1 LELGLLKIGYPCI
14 NLTLKNSYSS
24 TFRLKSFSEKRF
36 NETVKNNLNHLL
48 KILKFN
54 LNNNILFFR
63 LRSDIIPFASHPI
76 CEIDWNYTF
85 KTELNEIGEFI
96 KKNNMR
102 ISMHPD
108 QFVILNSK
116 NEKIIENSVREL
128 QYHSKVLDSMDL
140 SHNAKIQ
147 IHVGGVYEDKRSSK
161 ERFIKTFMKLEENLK
176 KRIIIENDDKSYAL
190 KDCLDINKEIGIPI
204 VFDTLH
210 HECLNN
216 NETIQE
222 ALTSSTNTWE
232 YPLDGD
238 PIIDYSSQSTG
249 ERKGKHTKTLD
260 KNHFISFYKELIK
273 FSKNKSML
281 ADIMLEIKD
290 KENSALL
297 VLELIKDNNN
307 NRYQEV

>member
-204 VFDTLH
+204 VFDILH

-238 PIIDYSSQSTG
+238 PIIDYSSQSIG

>member
-1 LELGLLKIGYPCI
+1 LLKIGYPCI
-14 NLTLKNSYSS
+14 NLTLKNPYTS

-36 NETVKNNLNHLL
+36 NETVKNNLNHLS

-63 LRSDIIPFASHPI
+63 LSSGIIPFASHPI
-76 CEIDWNYTF
+76 CNIDWDYIF

-116 NEKIIENSVREL
+116 NEKIIENSVKEL
-128 QYHSKVLDSMDL
+128 QYHSKVLESMNL
-140 SHNAKIQ
+140 THNAKIQ
-147 IHVGGVYEDKRSSK
+147 IHIGGVYEDKRTSK

-176 KRIIIENDDKSYAL
+176 KRIIIENDDRSYGL
-190 KDCLDINKEIGIPI
+190 KDCLDISYETGIPI

-216 NETIQE
+216 NETVQE
-222 ALTSSTNTWE
+222 ALTSATNTWK
-232 YPLDGD
+232 YVLDGD
-238 PIIDYSSQSTG
+238 PIMDYSSQSIG
-249 ERKGKHTKTLD
+249 ERKGKHTKTID
-260 KNHFISFYKELIK
+260 KNHFISYYKELVK
-273 FSKNKSML
+273 SSKNKPMAA

-297 VLELIKDNNN
+297 ALDLIKNNN
-307 NRYQEV
+307 NNQCQEI

>member
-1 LELGLLKIGYPCI
+1 MKIGYPCI
-14 NLTLKNSYSS
+14 NLTLKNPCSS

-63 LRSDIIPFASHPI
+63 VSSDIIPFASHPI
-76 CEIDWNYTF
+76 CKIDWDHIF

-96 KKNNMR
+96 KENNMR

-128 QYHSKVLDSMDL
+128 QYHSKVLESMNL
-140 SHNAKIQ
+140 PHNAKIQ
-147 IHVGGVYEDKRSSK
+147 IHIGGVYEDKRTSK
-161 ERFIKTFMKLEENLK
+161 ERFIKTFMNLEENLK
-176 KRIIIENDDKSYAL
+176 KRIIIENDDRSYAL
-190 KDCLDINKEIGIPI
+190 KDCLDINEKTGIPI

-222 ALTSSTNTWE
+222 ALTSATYTWK
-232 YPLDGD
+232 YILDGH
-238 PIIDYSSQSTG
+238 PIIDYSSQSIG
-249 ERKGKHTKTLD
+249 GRKGKHTKTID
-260 KNHFISFYKELIK
+260 KTHFISCYKELIK
-273 FSKNKSML
+273 FSKNKSMVV
-281 ADIMLEIKD
+281 DIMLEIKD

-297 VLELIKDNNN
+297 ALELIKNI
-307 NRYQEV
+307 

>member
-1 LELGLLKIGYPCI
+1 MKIGYPCI
-14 NLTLKNSYSS
+14 NLTLKNPYSS

-36 NETVKNNLNHLL
+36 NETVKNNLNHLS

-63 LRSDIIPFASHPI
+63 LSSGIIPFASHPI
-76 CEIDWNYTF
+76 CNIDWDYIF
-85 KTELNEIGEFI
+85 KTELNEIGKFI

-128 QYHSKVLDSMDL
+128 QYHSKVLESMNL
-140 SHNAKIQ
+140 THSAKIQ
-147 IHVGGVYEDKRSSK
+147 IHIGGVYEDKRTSK
-161 ERFIKTFMKLEENLK
+161 ERFIKTFMKLEENLR
-176 KRIIIENDDKSYAL
+176 KRIIIENDDRSYAL
-190 KDCLDINKEIGIPI
+190 KDCLDISDETGIPI

-216 NETIQE
+216 NETVQE
-222 ALTSSTNTWE
+222 ALTSATNTWK
-232 YPLDGD
+232 YVLDGY
-238 PIIDYSSQSTG
+238 PIMDYSSQSIG
-249 ERKGKHTKTLD
+249 ERRGKHTKTID
-260 KNHFISFYKELIK
+260 KNHFISYYKELVK
-273 FSKNKSML
+273 SSKNKPMAA

-297 VLELIKDNNN
+297 ALDLIKNNN
-307 NRYQEV
+307 NNQCQEI

>member
-1 LELGLLKIGYPCI
+1 LKIGYPCI
-14 NLTLKNSYSS
+14 NLTLKNPYSS

-63 LRSDIIPFASHPI
+63 SSSDIIPFASHPV
-76 CEIDWNYTF
+76 CKVDWNYMF

-128 QYHSKVLDSMDL
+128 QYHSKVLESMNL
-140 SHNAKIQ
+140 PHNAKIQ
-147 IHVGGVYEDKRSSK
+147 IHIGGVYEDKRISK

-176 KRIIIENDDKSYAL
+176 KRIIIENDDRSYAL
-190 KDCLDINKEIGIPI
+190 KDCLDISEEIGIPI

-210 HECLNN
+210 HECVNN

-222 ALTSSTNTWE
+222 ALTSSTNTWK
-232 YPLDGD
+232 YILDGY
-238 PIIDYSSQSTG
+238 PIIDYSSQSIG
-249 ERKGKHTKTLD
+249 ERKGKHTKTID
-260 KNHFISFYKELIK
+260 KNHFISYYKELIK
-273 FSKNKSML
+273 FSKNKSMV

-297 VLELIKDNNN
+297 ALELIKNI
-307 NRYQEV
+307 

>member
-1 LELGLLKIGYPCI
+1 LLKIGYPCI
-14 NLTLKNSYSS
+14 NLTLKNPYSS

-36 NETVKNNLNHLL
+36 NETVKNNLNHLS

-63 LRSDIIPFASHPI
+63 LSSGIIPFASHPI
-76 CEIDWNYTF
+76 CNIDWDYIF

-116 NEKIIENSVREL
+116 NEKIIENSVKEL
-128 QYHSKVLDSMDL
+128 QYHSKVLESMNL
-140 SHNAKIQ
+140 THNAKIQ
-147 IHVGGVYEDKRSSK
+147 IHIGGVYEDKRTSK

-176 KRIIIENDDKSYAL
+176 KRIIIENDDRSYGL
-190 KDCLDINKEIGIPI
+190 KDCLDISYETGIPI

-216 NETIQE
+216 NETVQE
-222 ALTSSTNTWE
+222 ALTSATNTWK
-232 YPLDGD
+232 YVLDGD
-238 PIIDYSSQSTG
+238 PIMDYSSQSIG
-249 ERKGKHTKTLD
+249 ERKGKHTKTID
-260 KNHFISFYKELIK
+260 KNHFISYYKELVK
-273 FSKNKSML
+273 SSKNKPMAA

-297 VLELIKDNNN
+297 ALDLIKNNN
-307 NRYQEV
+307 NNQCQEI

>member
-1 LELGLLKIGYPCI
+1 MTLLKIGYPCI
-14 NLTLKNSYSS
+14 NLTLKNPYTS
-24 TFRLKSFSEKRF
+24 TFRLKSFSENRF

-63 LRSDIIPFASHPI
+63 LSSDIIPFASHPI
-76 CEIDWNYTF
+76 CKIDWDGIF
-85 KTELNEIGEFI
+85 KTELNEIGGFI
-96 KKNNMR
+96 NKNNMR

-128 QYHSKVLDSMDL
+128 QYHSKVLESMNL
-140 SHNAKIQ
+140 PHNAKIQ
-147 IHVGGVYEDKRSSK
+147 IHIGGVYEDKRTSK

-176 KRIIIENDDKSYAL
+176 KRIVIENDDRSYAL
-190 KDCLDINKEIGIPI
+190 KDCLNINEETGIPI

-222 ALTSSTNTWE
+222 ALTSATNTWK
-232 YPLDGD
+232 YALDGY
-238 PIIDYSSQSTG
+238 PIIDYSSQSIG
-249 ERKGKHTKTLD
+249 ERKGKHTKTID
-260 KNHFISFYKELIK
+260 KNHFISYYKELTK
-273 FSKNKSML
+273 FSKNKSMA

-297 VLELIKDNNN
+297 ALELIKNNN
-307 NRYQEV
+307 NQYQGI

>member
-1 LELGLLKIGYPCI
+1 LLKIGYPCI
-14 NLTLKNSYSS
+14 NLTLKNPYSS

-36 NETVKNNLNHLL
+36 NETVKNNLNHLS

-63 LRSDIIPFASHPI
+63 LSSGIIPFASHPI
-76 CEIDWNYTF
+76 CNIDWDYIF

-128 QYHSKVLDSMDL
+128 QYHSKVLESMNL
-140 SHNAKIQ
+140 THNAKIQ
-147 IHVGGVYEDKRSSK
+147 IHIGGVYEDKRTSK

-176 KRIIIENDDKSYAL
+176 KRIIIENDDRSYAL
-190 KDCLDINKEIGIPI
+190 KDCLDISYETGIPI

-216 NETIQE
+216 NETVQE
-222 ALTSSTNTWE
+222 ALTSATNTWK
-232 YPLDGD
+232 YVLDGD
-238 PIIDYSSQSTG
+238 PIMDYSSQSIG
-249 ERKGKHTKTLD
+249 ERRGKHTTTID
-260 KNHFISFYKELIK
+260 KNHFISYYKELVK
-273 FSKNKSML
+273 SSKNKPMAA

-297 VLELIKDNNN
+297 ALDLIKNNN
-307 NRYQEV
+307 NNQCQEI

>member
-1 LELGLLKIGYPCI
+1 LLKIGYPCI
-14 NLTLKNSYSS
+14 NLTLKNPYSS

-36 NETVKNNLNHLL
+36 NETVKNNLNHLS

-63 LRSDIIPFASHPI
+63 LSSGIIPFASHPI
-76 CEIDWNYTF
+76 CNIDWDYIF

-116 NEKIIENSVREL
+116 NEKIIENSVKEL
-128 QYHSKVLDSMDL
+128 QYHSKVLESMNL
-140 SHNAKIQ
+140 THNAKIQ
-147 IHVGGVYEDKRSSK
+147 IHIGGVYEDKRTSK

-176 KRIIIENDDKSYAL
+176 KRIIIENDDRSYGL
-190 KDCLDINKEIGIPI
+190 KDCLDISYETGIPI

-216 NETIQE
+216 NETVQE
-222 ALTSSTNTWE
+222 ALTSATNTWK
-232 YPLDGD
+232 YVLDGD
-238 PIIDYSSQSTG
+238 PIMDYSSQSIG
-249 ERKGKHTKTLD
+249 ERKGKHTKTID
-260 KNHFISFYKELIK
+260 KNHFISYYKELVK
-273 FSKNKSML
+273 SSNNKPMAA

-297 VLELIKDNNN
+297 ALDLIKNNN
-307 NRYQEV
+307 NNQCQEI

>member
-1 LELGLLKIGYPCI
+1 LLKIGYPCI
-14 NLTLKNSYSS
+14 NLTLKNPYSS

-36 NETVKNNLNHLL
+36 NETVKNNLNHLS

-63 LRSDIIPFASHPI
+63 LSSGIIPFASHPI
-76 CEIDWNYTF
+76 CNIDWDYIF

-128 QYHSKVLDSMDL
+128 QYHSKVLESMNL
-140 SHNAKIQ
+140 THNAKIQ
-147 IHVGGVYEDKRSSK
+147 IHIGGVYEDKRTSK

-176 KRIIIENDDKSYAL
+176 KRIIIENDDRSYGL
-190 KDCLDINKEIGIPI
+190 KDCLDISYETGIPI

-216 NETIQE
+216 NETVQE
-222 ALTSSTNTWE
+222 ALTSATNTWK
-232 YPLDGD
+232 YVLDGD
-238 PIIDYSSQSTG
+238 PIMDYSSQSIG
-249 ERKGKHTKTLD
+249 ERKGKHTKTID
-260 KNHFISFYKELIK
+260 KNHFISYYKELVK
-273 FSKNKSML
+273 SSKNKPMAA

-297 VLELIKDNNN
+297 ALDLIKNNN
-307 NRYQEV
+307 NNQCQEI

>member
-1 LELGLLKIGYPCI
+1 LALLKIGYPCI
-14 NLTLKNSYSS
+14 NLTLKNPYTS

-63 LRSDIIPFASHPI
+63 LSSDIIPFASHPI
-76 CEIDWNYTF
+76 CKIDWGCIF

-96 KKNNMR
+96 NKNNMR

-128 QYHSKVLDSMDL
+128 QYHSKVLESMNL
-140 SHNAKIQ
+140 PHNAKIQ
-147 IHVGGVYEDKRSSK
+147 IHIGGVYEDKRTSK

-176 KRIIIENDDKSYAL
+176 KRIVIENDDRSYAL
-190 KDCLDINKEIGIPI
+190 KDCLNINEETGIPI

-216 NETIQE
+216 NETVQE
-222 ALTSSTNTWE
+222 ALTSATNTWK
-232 YPLDGD
+232 YALDGY
-238 PIIDYSSQSTG
+238 PIIDYSSHRIG
-249 ERKGKHTKTLD
+249 ERNGKHTKTID
-260 KNHFISFYKELIK
+260 KNNFISYYIELIK
-273 FSKNKSML
+273 FSKNKSMA

-297 VLELIKDNNN
+297 ALELIKNNN
-307 NRYQEV
+307 NQYQGI

>member
-1 LELGLLKIGYPCI
+1 LKIGYPCI
-14 NLTLKNSYSS
+14 NLTLKNPYSS

-54 LNNNILFFR
+54 LSNNILFFR
-63 LRSDIIPFASHPI
+63 LSSDIIPFASHPI
-76 CEIDWNYTF
+76 CKINWDYIF

-128 QYHSKVLDSMDL
+128 QYHSKVLESMNL
-140 SHNAKIQ
+140 LYNAKIQ
-147 IHVGGVYEDKRSSK
+147 IHIGGVYDDKKTSK

-176 KRIIIENDDKSYAL
+176 KRIIIENDDRSYAL
-190 KDCLDINKEIGIPI
+190 KDCLNVSEETRIPI

-222 ALTSSTNTWE
+222 ALTSSTNTWK
-232 YPLDGD
+232 YILDGY
-238 PIIDYSSQSTG
+238 PIIDYSSQSIG
-249 ERKGKHTKTLD
+249 ERKGKHTKTID
-260 KNHFISFYKELIK
+260 KNHFISYYKELIK
-273 FSKNKSML
+273 FSKNKSMV

-297 VLELIKDNNN
+297 ALELIKNI
-307 NRYQEV
+307 

>member
-1 LELGLLKIGYPCI
+1 LLKIGYPCI
-14 NLTLKNSYSS
+14 NLTLKNPYSS
-24 TFRLKSFSEKRF
+24 TFRLRSFSEKRF
-36 NETVKNNLNHLL
+36 NETVKNNLNHLS

-63 LRSDIIPFASHPI
+63 LSSGIIPFASHPI
-76 CEIDWNYTF
+76 CNIDWDYIF
-85 KTELNEIGEFI
+85 KTELSEIGEFI

-108 QFVILNSK
+108 QFVILNAK

-128 QYHSKVLDSMDL
+128 QYHSKVLESMNL
-140 SHNAKIQ
+140 THNAKIQ
-147 IHVGGVYEDKRSSK
+147 IHIGGVYEDKRTSK

-176 KRIIIENDDKSYAL
+176 KRIIIENDDRSYAL
-190 KDCLDINKEIGIPI
+190 KDCLDISYETGIPI

-216 NETIQE
+216 NETVQE
-222 ALTSSTNTWE
+222 ALTSATNTWK
-232 YPLDGD
+232 YALDGD
-238 PIIDYSSQSTG
+238 PIMDYSSQSIG
-249 ERKGKHTKTLD
+249 ERKGKHTKTID
-260 KNHFISFYKELIK
+260 KNHFISYYKELVK
-273 FSKNKSML
+273 SSKNKPMAA

-297 VLELIKDNNN
+297 ALDLIKNNN
-307 NRYQEV
+307 NNQCQEI

>member
-1 LELGLLKIGYPCI
+1 MLLKIGYPCI
-14 NLTLKNSYSS
+14 NLTLKNPYSS

-36 NETVKNNLNHLL
+36 NETVKNNLNHLS

-63 LRSDIIPFASHPI
+63 LSSGIIPFASHPI
-76 CEIDWNYTF
+76 CNIDWDYIF

-116 NEKIIENSVREL
+116 NEKIIENSVKEL
-128 QYHSKVLDSMDL
+128 QYHSKVLESMNL
-140 SHNAKIQ
+140 THNAKIQ
-147 IHVGGVYEDKRSSK
+147 IHIGGVYEDKRTSK

-176 KRIIIENDDKSYAL
+176 KRIIIENDDRSYAL
-190 KDCLDINKEIGIPI
+190 KDCLDISYETGIPI

-216 NETIQE
+216 NETVQE
-222 ALTSSTNTWE
+222 ALTSATNTWK
-232 YPLDGD
+232 YVLDGD
-238 PIIDYSSQSTG
+238 PIMDYSSQSIG
-249 ERKGKHTKTLD
+249 ERKGKHTKTID
-260 KNHFISFYKELIK
+260 KNHFISYYKELVK
-273 FSKNKSML
+273 SSKNKPMAA

-297 VLELIKDNNN
+297 ALDLIKNNN
-307 NRYQEV
+307 NNQCQEI

>member
-1 LELGLLKIGYPCI
+1 LLKIGYPCI
-14 NLTLKNSYSS
+14 NLTLKNPYSS

-36 NETVKNNLNHLL
+36 NETVKNNLNHLS

-63 LRSDIIPFASHPI
+63 LSSGIIPFASHPI
-76 CEIDWNYTF
+76 CNIDWDYIF

-116 NEKIIENSVREL
+116 NEKIIENSVKEL
-128 QYHSKVLDSMDL
+128 QYHSKVLESMNL
-140 SHNAKIQ
+140 THNAKIQ
-147 IHVGGVYEDKRSSK
+147 IHIGGVYEDKRTSK

-176 KRIIIENDDKSYAL
+176 KRIIIENDDRSYGL
-190 KDCLDINKEIGIPI
+190 KDCLDISYETGIPI

-216 NETIQE
+216 NETVQE
-222 ALTSSTNTWE
+222 ALTSATNTWK
-232 YPLDGD
+232 YVLDGD
-238 PIIDYSSQSTG
+238 PIMDYSSQSIG
-249 ERKGKHTKTLD
+249 ERRGKHTTTID
-260 KNHFISFYKELIK
+260 KNHFISYYKELVK
-273 FSKNKSML
+273 SSKNKPMAA

-297 VLELIKDNNN
+297 ALDLIKNNN
-307 NRYQEV
+307 NNQCQEI

>member
-1 LELGLLKIGYPCI
+1 MKIGYPCI

-24 TFRLKSFSEKRF
+24 TFRLKSFSEKKF

-63 LRSDIIPFASHPI
+63 LSSDIIPFASHPI

-85 KTELNEIGEFI
+85 KTELNEIGELV
-96 KKNNMR
+96 KKNNNMR

-108 QFVILNSK
+108 QFIILNSK

-128 QYHSKVLDSMDL
+128 QYHSKLLDSMDL
-140 SHNAKIQ
+140 PHNAKIQ
-147 IHVGGVYEDKRSSK
+147 IHVGGVYEDKRTSK

-176 KRIIIENDDKSYAL
+176 KRIIIENDDRLYAL
-190 KDCLDINKEIGIPI
+190 KDCLDINNEIGIPI

-216 NETIQE
+216 NETIQQ
-222 ALTSSTNTWE
+222 ALTSSTKPGNILWMAI
-232 YPLDGD
+232 P
-238 PIIDYSSQSTG
+238 S
-249 ERKGKHTKTLD
+249 
-260 KNHFISFYKELIK
+260 
-273 FSKNKSML
+273 
-281 ADIMLEIKD
+281 
-290 KENSALL
+290 
-297 VLELIKDNNN
+297 
-307 NRYQEV
+307 

>member
-1 LELGLLKIGYPCI
+1 LLKIGYPCI
-14 NLTLKNSYSS
+14 NLTLKNPYSS

-36 NETVKNNLNHLL
+36 NETVKNNLNHLS

-63 LRSDIIPFASHPI
+63 LSSGIIPFASHPI
-76 CEIDWNYTF
+76 CNIDWDYIF

-128 QYHSKVLDSMDL
+128 QYHSKVLESMNL
-140 SHNAKIQ
+140 THNAKIQ
-147 IHVGGVYEDKRSSK
+147 IHIGGVYEDKRTSK

-176 KRIIIENDDKSYAL
+176 KRIIIENDDRSYGL
-190 KDCLDINKEIGIPI
+190 KDCLDISYETGIPI

-216 NETIQE
+216 NETVQE
-222 ALTSSTNTWE
+222 ALTSATNTWK
-232 YPLDGD
+232 YVLDGD
-238 PIIDYSSQSTG
+238 PIMDYSSQSIG
-249 ERKGKHTKTLD
+249 ERKGKHTTTID
-260 KNHFISFYKELIK
+260 KNHFISYYKELVK
-273 FSKNKSML
+273 SSKNKPMAA

-297 VLELIKDNNN
+297 ALDLIKNNN
-307 NRYQEV
+307 NNQCQEI

>member
-1 LELGLLKIGYPCI
+1 LKIGYPCI
-14 NLTLKNSYSS
+14 NLTLKNPHSS

-63 LRSDIIPFASHPI
+63 LSSDIIPFASHPI
-76 CEIDWNYTF
+76 CKINWDYIF
-85 KTELNEIGEFI
+85 KTELKEIGEFI

-128 QYHSKVLDSMDL
+128 QYHSKVLESMNL
-140 SHNAKIQ
+140 PYNAKIQ
-147 IHVGGVYEDKRSSK
+147 IHIGGVYDDKKTSK

-176 KRIIIENDDKSYAL
+176 KRIIIENDDRSYTL
-190 KDCLDINKEIGIPI
+190 KDCLKVSEETGIPI

-222 ALTSSTNTWE
+222 ALTSSTNTWK
-232 YPLDGD
+232 YILDGY
-238 PIIDYSSQSTG
+238 PIIDYSSQSIG
-249 ERKGKHTKTLD
+249 DRKGKHTKTID
-260 KNHFISFYKELIK
+260 ENHFISYYKELIK
-273 FSKNKSML
+273 FSKNKSMV

-297 VLELIKDNNN
+297 ALELIKNI
-307 NRYQEV
+307 